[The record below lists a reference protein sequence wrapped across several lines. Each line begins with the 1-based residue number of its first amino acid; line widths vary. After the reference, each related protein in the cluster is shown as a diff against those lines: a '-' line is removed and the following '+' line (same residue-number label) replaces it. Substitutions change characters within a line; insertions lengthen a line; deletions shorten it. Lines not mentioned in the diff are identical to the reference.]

1 MNDNFNAT
9 NSASVFFC
17 SDGSVPFPSTVPEE
31 RAKELSSIGNA
42 TVKREKEAVWG
53 LLLAAIGSLGMNPDD
68 VTFGQTENG
77 KWVCDKF
84 FFSLSHSH
92 GAVAVAISDNP
103 CGIDV
108 EKRSEF
114 MRKCADKTF
123 CDKLQRKIA
132 ATDSSFETL
141 IKTWTAKETEYKRI
155 GSGGYYPAGILI
167 DETKIRHIEIGD
179 FLLCVSC
186 NNPQAVRIRIFSD
199 GRISEAYL
207 TSDFSR

>member
-1 MNDNFNAT
+1 MRNFDSYFWIFYWKNFEIKFGWIFY
-9 NSASVFFC
+9 N
-17 SDGSVPFPSTVPEE
+17 
-31 RAKELSSIGNA
+31 GN
-42 TVKREKEAVWG
+42 
-53 LLLAAIGSLGMNPDD
+53 
-68 VTFGQTENG
+68 F
-77 KWVCDKF
+77 CDKF

-103 CGIDV
+103 CGIDI

-186 NNPQAVRIRIFSD
+186 DNPQAVRIRIFSD

>member
-1 MNDNFNAT
+1 
-9 NSASVFFC
+9 
-17 SDGSVPFPSTVPEE
+17 
-31 RAKELSSIGNA
+31 
-42 TVKREKEAVWG
+42 
-53 LLLAAIGSLGMNPDD
+53 
-68 VTFGQTENG
+68 
-77 KWVCDKF
+77 
-84 FFSLSHSH
+84 
-92 GAVAVAISDNP
+92 
-103 CGIDV
+103 
-108 EKRSEF
+108 

-155 GSGGYYPAGILI
+155 GSGGFSPAGILI

>member
-9 NSASVFFC
+9 NSAFVFFC

-68 VTFGQTENG
+68 VTFGRTENG
-77 KWVCDKF
+77 KWFCDKF

-103 CGIDV
+103 CVNAQIRRFAINCK
-108 EKRSEF
+108 EKSRQPIRRLKPSLRRGQPKRPNISVSAAAVIIPPEYLLT
-114 MRKCADKTF
+114 K
-123 CDKLQRKIA
+123 QRYDI
-132 ATDSSFETL
+132 
-141 IKTWTAKETEYKRI
+141 
-155 GSGGYYPAGILI
+155 
-167 DETKIRHIEIGD
+167 
-179 FLLCVSC
+179 
-186 NNPQAVRIRIFSD
+186 
-199 GRISEAYL
+199 
-207 TSDFSR
+207 